1 MVENVSLIFQI
12 EEMEKE
18 KDQLSSC
25 NSDLHIKVLYLKLRI
40 ESLDKENISLHGKIS
55 DLEKISDN
63 ELELSKVVEKSKHDF
78 YLRLID
84 KDVEFENLKK
94 KFDIEFETRER
105 VISELKLITVENQR
119 LVEENRKLMS
129 QVMDQEHFLTKKI
142 NSFLKEK

>member
-1 MVENVSLIFQI
+1 MS
-12 EEMEKE
+12 
-18 KDQLSSC
+18 
-25 NSDLHIKVLYLKLRI
+25 KVL
-40 ESLDKENISLHGKIS
+40 
-55 DLEKISDN
+55 
-63 ELELSKVVEKSKHDF
+63 EKSKHDF

-105 VISELKLITVENQR
+105 VISELKSITVENQR

-142 NSFLKEK
+142 NSFFKREIKY

>member
-1 MVENVSLIFQI
+1 MS
-12 EEMEKE
+12 
-18 KDQLSSC
+18 
-25 NSDLHIKVLYLKLRI
+25 KVL
-40 ESLDKENISLHGKIS
+40 
-55 DLEKISDN
+55 
-63 ELELSKVVEKSKHDF
+63 EKSKHDF